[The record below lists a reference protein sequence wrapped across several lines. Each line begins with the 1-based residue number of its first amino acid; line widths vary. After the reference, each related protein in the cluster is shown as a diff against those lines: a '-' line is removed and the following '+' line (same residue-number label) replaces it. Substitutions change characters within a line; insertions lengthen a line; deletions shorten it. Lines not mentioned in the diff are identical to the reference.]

1 MGKMDLIQTCLN
13 DRSLEAN
20 LSCFPCACLL
30 RKPRSVPPARGGAR
44 PRGCFLRDSH
54 VAFGK
59 PPGQNPAGGGSARG
73 HPKKEPTAEE
83 SWGKLSCP
91 QRTTARKEPELG
103 SERFYKTSCHH
114 RGGSGSAGGFAG
126 AWLWARHPPAS
137 SGAALTQ
144 EPTNYIVER
153 QLVPQAAREGNA
165 WHKKIKSEYWNCC
178 KITNNLRASWW
189 LR

>member
-20 LSCFPCACLL
+20 LSCFLCACLL

-44 PRGCFLRDSH
+44 PRGCFLRNSH

-73 HPKKEPTAEE
+73 HPKKEPRAEE
-83 SWGKLSCP
+83 SRGKPSCP

-103 SERFYKTSCHH
+103 SESFYKTSCHH
-114 RGGSGSAGGFAG
+114 RGGSGSAGGVC
-126 AWLWARHPPAS
+126 RHAAVGTAS
-137 SGAALTQ
+137 SGFERRRAHAGADKLHRWETACPPSCPGSKRMAQ
-144 EPTNYIVER
+144 EN
-153 QLVPQAAREGNA
+153 
-165 WHKKIKSEYWNCC
+165 
-178 KITNNLRASWW
+178 
-189 LR
+189 